1 MGRKILTWAAI
12 LAGEALLIAAF
23 ILWGKFE
30 QNVLILNIVVTSIVY
45 LLFTFDLLF
54 PWINRK
60 ERTQKRIGSL
70 GVWWSSVFIYSIAA
84 LVVVFF
90 FSSSWSFALTGI
102 VQGALLL
109 FLIFGLI
116 GSMGVADT
124 VSDVYIEQEVQRAGV
139 DAMKRAVRKLQT
151 KVECS
156 TETISPDHRGRIIEL
171 GENLRFISPS
181 NSPEASEIE
190 NEFVEVV
197 SRLALRFEAYSLNQA
212 TIEREL
218 REAESIYKSR
228 KNVYSN

>member
-70 GVWWSSVFIYSIAA
+70 GIWWSSVFIYSIAA
-84 LVVVFF
+84 LVVVFG
-90 FSSSWSFALTGI
+90 FSSGWSFALSAI
-102 VQGALLL
+102 IQGALLL
-109 FLIFGLI
+109 LLIFGLI
-116 GSMGVADT
+116 ASMGSADT
-124 VSDVYIEQEVQRAGV
+124 VADVCIEQEIQRAGI

-151 KVECS
+151 KVDCC
-156 TETISPDHRGRIIEL
+156 TEPISPDHRGRIAEL
-171 GENLRFISPS
+171 GENLRYISPS

-190 NEFVEVV
+190 NEFIEVV
-197 SRLALRFEAYSLNQA
+197 SRIALRFEEYSLNQE

-218 REAESIYKSR
+218 REAESIYKNR
-228 KNVYSN
+228 KNIYSN